1 MNWRTNCRGSS
12 RTSCIRT
19 LQQSRSRPVWNSNSR
34 GASPPPLNH
43 GLHAI
48 DATPVRWHGNV
59 VSHRSIPS
67 TRLTVRFPHRY
78 DDGEIETYVNK
89 KFITVTRAKSRSRS
103 RSKSDDSRS
112 KKKRRDR
119 SRSSSS
125 DRSRSPKRGRKLREG
140 DKCEARFRGKSSAK
154 YGRGVLRCVTRRSP
168 TPSTQVLQR
177 QGVSHPFGRHHRC
190 EVRFPRLRP
199 PARGDDVF
207 LPQVRRRRR
216 G

>member
-1 MNWRTNCRGSS
+1 M
-12 RTSCIRT
+12 
-19 LQQSRSRPVWNSNSR
+19 
-34 GASPPPLNH
+34 
-43 GLHAI
+43 
-48 DATPVRWHGNV
+48 

-125 DRSRSPKRGRKLREG
+125 SRSRSPKRGRKLREG
-140 DKCEARFRGKSSAK
+140 DKCTARFRGKSSGK
-154 YGRGVLRCVTRRSP
+154 EYPGKV
-168 TPSTQVLQR
+168 
-177 QGVSHPFGRHHRC
+177 
-190 EVRFPRLRP
+190 
-199 PARGDDVF
+199 ARIHSDGTIDVKCAF
-207 LPQVRRRRR
+207 RV
-216 G
+216 

>member
-1 MNWRTNCRGSS
+1 M
-12 RTSCIRT
+12 I
-19 LQQSRSRPVWNSNSR
+19 
-34 GASPPPLNH
+34 PP
-43 GLHAI
+43 
-48 DATPVRWHGNV
+48 
-59 VSHRSIPS
+59 
-67 TRLTVRFPHRY
+67 RY

-154 YGRGVLRCVTRRSP
+154 YDAVSFDLPHAIAATRSHRAGTTKARCLASIRTA
-168 TPSTQVLQR
+168 L
-177 QGVSHPFGRHHRC
+177 
-190 EVRFPRLRP
+190 
-199 PARGDDVF
+199 
-207 LPQVRRRRR
+207 
-216 G
+216 

>member
-1 MNWRTNCRGSS
+1 M
-12 RTSCIRT
+12 
-19 LQQSRSRPVWNSNSR
+19 
-34 GASPPPLNH
+34 PP
-43 GLHAI
+43 
-48 DATPVRWHGNV
+48 
-59 VSHRSIPS
+59 
-67 TRLTVRFPHRY
+67 RY

-154 YGRGVLRCVTRRSP
+154 
-168 TPSTQVLQR
+168 
-177 QGVSHPFGRHHRC
+177 
-190 EVRFPRLRP
+190 
-199 PARGDDVF
+199 
-207 LPQVRRRRR
+207 
-216 G
+216 